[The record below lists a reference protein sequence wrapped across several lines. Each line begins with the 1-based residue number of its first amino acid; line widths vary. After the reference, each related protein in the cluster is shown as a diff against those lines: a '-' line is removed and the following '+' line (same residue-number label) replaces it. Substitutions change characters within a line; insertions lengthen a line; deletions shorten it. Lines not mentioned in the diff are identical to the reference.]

1 MTTKHHAGEG
11 HFQSRNQSNARSVEI
26 TADTSTQEWYIEP
39 ATDFGFCQLTGPLT
53 NRDERAVPHEHANDS
68 QHARTNRSV
77 LLSAGSAVVLL
88 PPQS

>member
-1 MTTKHHAGEG
+1 MTTKHHYVEG
-11 HFQSRNQSNARSVEI
+11 HFQSRNQSNAHNVAI
-26 TADTSTQEWYIEP
+26 TANTSTQEWYIEP
-39 ATDFGFCQLTGPLT
+39 ATDFGSHHFTGPLT
-53 NRDERAVPHEHANDS
+53 NRDERAVPQEHANDS